1 MKNSG
6 TTIWRSAVAVTFFS
20 IFVCGCYKS
29 AFESHEAISPLSKIQ
44 FASINGRVNELV
56 VFLETNTPLNT
67 IVDTSIFD
75 GVPKRTTVEE
85 AKKQFGDPYL
95 VRPLSEVGSG
105 VLVHL
110 YRVPKGDIGFVTVRL
125 PEETQHQVW
134 AFPTVSAVDKTII
147 NESARNQLLP
157 YLKSN
162 VPVNI
167 RVVRSIGWGG
177 PIIGI
182 TTNGVNYVLLGLRDG
197 D

>member
-1 MKNSG
+1 M
-6 TTIWRSAVAVTFFS
+6 TCVS
-20 IFVCGCYKS
+20 ILVCGCYKS
-29 AFESHEAISPLSKIQ
+29 DFESHKAMSPLSKIQ
-44 FASINGRVNELV
+44 FVSINGKINELV

-67 IVDTSIFD
+67 IVDASIFD
-75 GVPKRTTVEE
+75 GVSIRTTVED
-85 AKKQFGDPYL
+85 ARNQFGDPYL
-95 VRPLSEVGSG
+95 VRPLSEAGRSAP
-105 VLVHL
+105 VHL
-110 YRVPKGDIGFVTVRL
+110 YKVPKGDIGFVTVRL

-134 AFPTVSAVDKTII
+134 AFPTDSAMDKTII

-167 RVVRSIGWGG
+167 RVVRNIGWGG

-182 TTNGVNYVLLGLRDG
+182 TTNGVSYILLGLRDG